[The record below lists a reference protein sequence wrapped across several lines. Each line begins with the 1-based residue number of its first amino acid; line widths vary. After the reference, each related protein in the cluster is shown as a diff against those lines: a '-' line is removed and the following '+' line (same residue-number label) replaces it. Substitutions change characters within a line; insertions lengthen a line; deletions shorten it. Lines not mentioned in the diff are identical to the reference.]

1 MASPQML
8 SCKKFQNT
16 VDILAE
22 STWMVASENWFI
34 TPNNLLVLP
43 LKIGKLSPITKK
55 KLSNVWESNHLGVK
69 YLWSP

>member
-1 MASPQML
+1 ML

-34 TPNNLLVLP
+34 TPNNLRVLP

-55 KLSNVWESNHLGVK
+55 KIK
-69 YLWSP
+69 